1 MIDLSDLT
9 ECVPVLAVK
18 AGRTRFRAAA
28 INSRDVVDGDLFFA
42 LQGPTR
48 DGHEFV
54 VDAARAGAAG
64 VVVEKDVSGL
74 PGELTVVKVPSTLT
88 ALQALGAAIRRKTG
102 ASVVAI
108 TGSAGKTTTKD
119 MVDRVLATRFD
130 VHSSKSSF
138 NNHLGVPLTLLGM
151 QPGHTHVVTEIGT
164 NHRGEISS
172 LARIV
177 EPDVGLVTNVGFAH
191 IGNFRDRAE
200 LAEEKT
206 DLLRHVR
213 TGGTWIL
220 NGDDRL
226 LTETVRRLP
235 AAAAV
240 VSVGFDEH
248 CTLRA
253 TDVSFDDSG
262 TIGAVITEEGHQT
275 PFTLPASGR
284 PFVYAA
290 LFALAVGRVY
300 GIDLATG
307 TDALRHFTAPHGRAN
322 ITRLPSGPLI
332 VDDSYNASPDATLAA
347 LDLLEAMP
355 ASVRVAVLG
364 EMRELGD
371 ETANL
376 HRRVGQRAA
385 AAATHLVVVGE
396 GGKTLLEGARQQGL
410 RPDKTW
416 QARSALEAYRIA
428 HTIVAPTGS
437 DAAVLVKGSRF
448 THMERVLLG
457 LGGKLVTCPLEICQL
472 YIDCGTCPKLETS

>member
-9 ECVPVLAVK
+9 ESVSVLAINE
-18 AGRTRFRAAA
+18 GRTRFRAAT

-42 LQGPTR
+42 LRGPSR

-64 VVVEKDVSGL
+64 VVVEKDINGL
-74 PGELTVVKVPSTLT
+74 PNELTVVKVPSALT
-88 ALQALGAAIRRKTG
+88 ALQALGAAVRRKSG
-102 ASVVAI
+102 ASFVAV
-108 TGSAGKTTTKD
+108 TGSAGKTTTKN
-119 MVDRVLATRFD
+119 MVDCVLATRFD

-151 QPGHTHVVTEIGT
+151 RPGHTHVVTEIGT

-206 DLLRHVR
+206 DLLRYVR
-213 TGGTWIL
+213 TGGTWIV
-220 NGDDRL
+220 NGDDGL
-226 LTETVRRLP
+226 LTETARRLP
-235 AAAAV
+235 AAAAL
-240 VSVGFDEH
+240 VSVGFGDH

-253 TDVSFDDSG
+253 TEVSFDESG
-262 TIGAVITEEGHQT
+262 TIGAVLTEEGQKI
-275 PFTLPASGR
+275 PFTLSASGK

-290 LFALAVGRVY
+290 LFALAVGRIY
-300 GIDLATG
+300 GIDVATG
-307 TDALRHFTAPHGRAN
+307 TDALRHFTAPQGRAN
-322 ITRLPSGPLI
+322 ITRLPSGQLV

-355 ASVRVAVLG
+355 ASIRVAVLG
-364 EMRELGD
+364 EMRELGN

-376 HRRVGQRAA
+376 HRKVGQKTAS
-385 AAATHLVVVGE
+385 AATHLVVVGD
-396 GGKTLLEGARQQGL
+396 GGKTLLEGARQRGL
-410 RPDKTW
+410 PPDNIW
-416 QARSALEAYRIA
+416 QAASALEAYRIVQSIA
-428 HTIVAPTGS
+428 APTGS

-457 LGGKLVTCPLEICQL
+457 LGGKRVTCPLEICHL
-472 YIDCGTCPKLETS
+472 YINCGTCPKLDNG